1 MTNNNQRDAG
11 PIIQPIYFDQLF
23 REEWEDHHREYPD
36 SEEIESRRQL
46 KEYEDEKRMMDWG
59 RI

>member
-1 MTNNNQRDAG
+1 MDKETS
-11 PIIQPIYFDQLF
+11 IQPVYFDQLF
-23 REEWEDHHREYPD
+23 REEWEDHHREYPG
-36 SEEIESRRQL
+36 SEERESRRQL

>member
-1 MTNNNQRDAG
+1 MDKETS
-11 PIIQPIYFDQLF
+11 IQPVYFDQLF
-23 REEWEDHHREYPD
+23 WEEWEDHHREYPD